1 MRPKKNEKL
10 VSIRIYFTD
19 AKLLDR
25 VANIADGL
33 DVSLSSASGMIL
45 RAGID
50 EVETMVN
57 KLRGVKHEKQKSK

>member
-1 MRPKKNEKL
+1 MKKDEKKKL

-19 AKLLDR
+19 ALLLDR
-25 VANIADGL
+25 IANIAEGL
-33 DVSLSSASGMIL
+33 DVSMSSASGMIL

-57 KLRGVKHEKQKSK
+57 KLRGVKHETKKSK